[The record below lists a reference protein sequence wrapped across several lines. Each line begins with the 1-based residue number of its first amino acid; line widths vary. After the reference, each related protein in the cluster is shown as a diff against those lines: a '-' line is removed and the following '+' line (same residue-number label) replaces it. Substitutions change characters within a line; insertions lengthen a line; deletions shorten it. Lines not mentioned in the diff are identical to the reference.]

1 MMFFKVELQKELDVT
16 LGFINTDIDGR
27 FVKIRTEETNLGNQ
41 GKNLQ
46 DF

>member
-27 FVKIRTEETNLGNQ
+27 FVKIRTEETNLGN
-41 GKNLQ
+41 
-46 DF
+46 